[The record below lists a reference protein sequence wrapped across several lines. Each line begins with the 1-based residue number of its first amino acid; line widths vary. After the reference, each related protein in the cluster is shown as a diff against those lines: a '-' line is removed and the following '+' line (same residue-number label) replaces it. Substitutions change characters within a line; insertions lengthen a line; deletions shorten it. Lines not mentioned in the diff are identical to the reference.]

1 MKLTVTVAAGALAG
15 LMALPGAATAQQSDS
30 VSPQSGTGRIVSP
43 ETTTGRIASPDTT
56 DGQIA
61 APSPDTA
68 EAQIAAPEARQGQ
81 VSTHRARGNRKAPD
95 AETVCARYARRQIVR
110 PERPRIHEALNAL
123 CNTRVDLEEAARQ
136 FGGHRWSAAQAVDRA
151 IAELDLALE
160 YDRKHN

>member
-1 MKLTVTVAAGALAG
+1 MKLTITVAAGALAA

-56 DGQIA
+56 EGQIA
-61 APSPDTA
+61 AP
-68 EAQIAAPEARQGQ
+68 QARQGQ
-81 VSTHRARGNRKAPD
+81 VSTHRARGNRD
-95 AETVCARYARRQIVR
+95 AANVTRVCARANARRQVVR
-110 PERPRIHEALNAL
+110 PTRPRIHEALNAL
-123 CNTRVDLEEAARQ
+123 CNARVDLHEAARQ
-136 FGGHRWSAAQAVDRA
+136 FGGHRWSAAHAVDKA

>member
-1 MKLTVTVAAGALAG
+1 MKLTITVAAGALAA

-56 DGQIA
+56 EGQI
-61 APSPDTA
+61 T
-68 EAQIAAPEARQGQ
+68 APEARQGQ
-81 VSTHRARGNRKAPD
+81 VSTHRARGNRVAPD
-95 AETVCARYARRQIVR
+95 AERVCARNTRRQVVR
-110 PERPRIHEALNAL
+110 PKRPRIHEALNAL
-123 CNTRVDLEEAARQ
+123 CNARVDLQEAARQ